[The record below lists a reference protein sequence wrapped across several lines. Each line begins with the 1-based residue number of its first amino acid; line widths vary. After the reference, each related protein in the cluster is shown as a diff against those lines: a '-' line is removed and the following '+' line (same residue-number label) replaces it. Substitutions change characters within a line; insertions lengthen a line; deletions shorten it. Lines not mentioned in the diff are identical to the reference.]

1 MSNYND
7 NQPSDGQGPARD
19 WQPVIVAGT
28 GLFIVGVITLIAVL
42 AFPGSVPQG
51 QVNTTGQN
59 VVSVATAAITAVAA
73 VVGAYFGVKSA
84 NSAREDTAQR
94 LDAAR
99 TQTITALK
107 EAHES
112 AQAAS
117 RRNEITISTMA
128 GALTGDQA
136 SDILQTADGRPAHQS
151 RRAMSPRFPSPKQNE
166 YLVVGHQDCAP
177 DGLLAR

>member
-1 MSNYND
+1 MGND
-7 NQPSDGQGPARD
+7 NQQSDGQAPGRD
-19 WQPVIVAGT
+19 WQPVFVAAS

-59 VVSVATAAITAVAA
+59 IVSVATAAITAVAA

-94 LDAAR
+94 LETAHNQA
-99 TQTITALK
+99 ITALK
-107 EAHES
+107 QAHDD
-112 AQAAS
+112 AQTTA
-117 RRNEITISTMA
+117 RRSEIMISTMA

-136 SDILQTADGRPAHQS
+136 KDMLQTADQRIKDA
-151 RRAMSPRFPSPKQNE
+151 
-166 YLVVGHQDCAP
+166 
-177 DGLLAR
+177 GL